1 MFRKHMSRMALK
13 FAVLYLMAGGIW
25 IYSSD
30 AILALL
36 IQDRSTA
43 VQFSIIKGL
52 LFILLT
58 ATLFYLLI
66 DHLLKEISQAR
77 NFYLEIF
84 EDFPTLIRCSG
95 PDGTCNYFNKTWLA
109 FTGRTLEQERGDG
122 WTVSIHHDDLDS
134 YQKACKQAIAARQP
148 FTLEYRLRRHDG
160 ECCWIIDQSKP
171 YYNPSG
177 KFAGYIATC
186 SDATER
192 KRAENDLLK
201 SEKRFRELTEN
212 TSDWV
217 WEVDENMRYVYSSP
231 VVGELLGYEPTEL
244 GGKTPFDLMTAEE
257 AERLKPALAELIS
270 SPRPFNGLENV
281 NVHKDGYHVVLE
293 TSGVPL
299 FDAEGNF
306 TGFRGIDRD
315 ITARKAAEE
324 KIKNLNAELEEANKE
339 LEAFGYTV
347 SHDLRSPLT
356 TINLSCQ
363 VIMDLCG
370 SKISDQCKSVMQEI
384 CEATE
389 RMGQLISSLLC
400 FSRVSRDGFTLT
412 KVDLSAMARVIAAEL
427 QLVQPERQAVFT
439 IADGVTAYGDTELLR
454 LAMTNIIGNAWKYTG
469 KRETTVIDFG
479 VTECDGERVYF
490 IRDNGTGFD
499 MNQAD
504 KLFTAF
510 ERLHKKSDF
519 EGHGIGLATVQRI
532 IHRHGGRVWAEGE
545 VDKGATFYFVLPPEQ
560 RTGTA

>member
-1 MFRKHMSRMALK
+1 MFRKPMSLTALK
-13 FAVLYLMAGGIW
+13 FALLYLLVGGVW

-30 AILALL
+30 EILTLL
-36 IQDRSTA
+36 VQDRATA

-52 LFILLT
+52 LFILVT
-58 ATLFYLLI
+58 ATLLYLLI
-66 DHLLKEISQAR
+66 DHALKEISKAR

-109 FTGRTLEQERGDG
+109 FTGRSLEQERGDG
-122 WTVSIHHDDLDS
+122 WTASIHPDDLDS
-134 YQKACKQAIAARQP
+134 CQDACRQAFAARQP
-148 FTLEYRLRRHDG
+148 CTLEYRLRRHDG
-160 ECCWIIDQSKP
+160 EYRWVIDHGKP
-171 YYNPSG
+171 YYIQPE
-177 KFAGYIATC
+177 KFAGYIRTC
-186 SDATER
+186 SDVTER
-192 KRAENDLLK
+192 KQAESDLLK

-244 GGKTPFDLMTAEE
+244 IGKTPFDLMTAEE
-257 AERLKPALAELIS
+257 VDRLKPALAELIG
-270 SPRPFNGLENV
+270 SPQPFKGLENV
-281 NVHKDGYHVVLE
+281 NLHKEGYHVVLE

-315 ITARKAAEE
+315 ISARKEAEE
-324 KIKNLNAELEEANKE
+324 KIKKLNAELEEANKG

-347 SHDLRSPLT
+347 SHDLRTPLA

-363 VIMDLCG
+363 VIMELCG
-370 SKISDQCKSVMQEI
+370 GKIEDQCKSVLQEI
-384 CEATE
+384 CKTTE
-389 RMGQLISSLLC
+389 KMGQLINSLLC
-400 FSRVSRDGFTLT
+400 LSRISSGDLSLAT
-412 KVDLSAMARVIAAEL
+412 VDLSAMARDIAAEL

-439 IADGVTAYGDTELLR
+439 IADGVTAYGDAELLR
-454 LAMTNIIGNAWKYTG
+454 LVMTNIIGNAWKYTG
-469 KRETTVIDFG
+469 KKETTVIDFG
-479 VTECDGERVYF
+479 VTECEGERACF

-499 MNQAD
+499 MNQSD

-532 IHRHGGRVWAEGE
+532 IQRHGGKVWAEGE
-545 VDKGATFYFVLPPEQ
+545 VGKGATFYFVVPPEQ
-560 RTGTA
+560 RIRTV

>member
-1 MFRKHMSRMALK
+1 MFRKHMSPIALK
-13 FAVLYLMAGGIW
+13 FAMLYLLAGGAW
-25 IYSSD
+25 IYFSD
-30 AILALL
+30 EILALL
-36 IQDRSTA
+36 IQDRATA

-52 LFILLT
+52 LFILVT
-58 ATLFYLLI
+58 ATLLYLLI
-66 DHLLKEISQAR
+66 AHSVKEISQAR

-122 WTVSIHHDDLDS
+122 WKASIHPDDLDS
-134 YQKACKQAIAARQP
+134 CQNACRQAFAAREP
-148 FTLEYRLRRHDG
+148 CTLEYRLRRHDG
-160 ECCWIIDQSKP
+160 EYRWVIDQSKP
-171 YYNPSG
+171 YYTPPEN
-177 KFAGYIATC
+177 FAGYISTC
-186 SDATER
+186 SDVTER
-192 KRAENDLLK
+192 KQAESSLLK

-217 WEVDENMRYVYSSP
+217 WEVDEHMRYVYSSP
-231 VVGELLGYEPTEL
+231 VVGELLGYETAEL
-244 GGKTPFDLMTAEE
+244 IGKTPLDLMTAEE
-257 AERLKPALAELIS
+257 AARLKPALTELIG
-270 SPRPFNGLENV
+270 SPMPFKGLENV
-281 NVHKDGYHVVLE
+281 NLHKDGYQVVLE

-315 ITARKAAEE
+315 ISARKEAEE
-324 KIKNLNAELEEANKE
+324 KIKKLNAELEEANKG

-347 SHDLRSPLT
+347 SHDLRTPLT

-363 VIMDLCG
+363 VIMELCG
-370 SKISDQCKSVMQEI
+370 SNINDQCKSVLQEI
-384 CEATE
+384 CKTTE
-389 RMGQLISSLLC
+389 RMGQLINSLLC
-400 FSRVSRDGFTLT
+400 LSRISRGDLNLAT
-412 KVDLSAMARVIAAEL
+412 VDLSAMARVIAAEL
-427 QLVQPERQAVFT
+427 QLVHPERQAVFT
-439 IADGVTAYGDTELLR
+439 IADGVTAYGDPDLLR
-454 LAMTNIIGNAWKYTG
+454 LVMANIIGNAWKYTG

-479 VTECDGERVYF
+479 VTECDGERTYF

-560 RTGTA
+560 RIGTA